1 MNQANHR
8 PPLAKRAMNAL
19 LWTTQVLWGAFF
31 SITSFGKVLCY
42 EPALW
47 NQPLYEG
54 PWFSAVPQDL
64 FIFIDCEFLRVVGLI
79 RPAMSGVNRSSRR
92 LLASA

>member
-47 NQPLYEG
+47 N
-54 PWFSAVPQDL
+54 
-64 FIFIDCEFLRVVGLI
+64 
-79 RPAMSGVNRSSRR
+79 NRSMKGLGFPQCRR
-92 LLASA
+92 TCSSSSTVSFFESSA